1 MAIEFGNT
9 MRGAKFYD
17 ADVPRLIR
25 AVEQLSAR
33 LNNPPEPEPEEKT
46 QGLKVTRFGSAL
58 IVSGGTVAHRAEIV
72 RKIKSVVDVESA
84 PLRSHMLVPEV
95 YPLLAAYLEGSQFFR
110 DLADG
115 VYSPT
120 FASVAEFEAQWK
132 KVSANYIDSDA
143 SFPRVALSGSGAGY
157 NFTRSVE
164 DKIEWA
170 HMEFALL
177 TANYP
182 QRRFS
187 SLLCAGVVHNRDI
200 LNVRAQPVQMEKV
213 CATFWNLPSAST
225 LGSKTKQDVLREVLQ
240 PLCCVVHNLG

>member
-72 RKIKSVVDVESA
+72 RKINSVLEIESA
-84 PLRSHMLVPEV
+84 PLRSHTLEPEV
-95 YPLLAAYLEGSQFFR
+95 YPLLAAYLEGSQFFC

-115 VYSPT
+115 LYAPT

-132 KVSANYIDSDA
+132 KVSAKYIVEDA
-143 SFPRVALSGSGAGY
+143 SFPRVALSGSGQ

-170 HMEFALL
+170 HMEFVLL
-177 TANYP
+177 TAHYP

-187 SLLCAGVVHNRDI
+187 DLHCAGVGDTRDV

-213 CATFWNLPSAST
+213 CATFWNLPSVST

>member
-9 MRGAKFYD
+9 VRGAKFYD

-46 QGLKVTRFGSAL
+46 QGLKVTRFGSVL

-72 RKIKSVVDVESA
+72 RKINSVLEIESA
-84 PLRSHMLVPEV
+84 PLRSHMLEPEV
-95 YPLLAAYLEGSQFFR
+95 YPLLAAYLEGSQFFC

-115 VYSPT
+115 LYAPT
-120 FASVAEFEAQWK
+120 FASVADFEAQWK
-132 KVSANYIDSDA
+132 KLSAKHIDADS
-143 SFPRVALSGSGAGY
+143 SFPRVALVKH

-170 HMEFALL
+170 HMEFVLL

-187 SLLCAGVVHNRDI
+187 SLHCAGNTRDV
-200 LNVRAQPVQMEKV
+200 LDVRAQPVQMEKV
-213 CATFWNLPSAST
+213 CATFWNLPSVST

>member
-9 MRGAKFYD
+9 VRGAKFYD

-72 RKIKSVVDVESA
+72 RKINSVLEIESA
-84 PLRSHMLVPEV
+84 PLRSHILEPEV
-95 YPLLAAYLEGSQFFR
+95 YPLLAAYLEGSQFFC

-115 VYSPT
+115 LYAPT
-120 FASVAEFEAQWK
+120 FASVADFEAQWK
-132 KVSANYIDSDA
+132 KLSAKHIDADS
-143 SFPRVALSGSGAGY
+143 SFPRVALDKH

-170 HMEFALL
+170 HMEFFLR
-177 TANYP
+177 TSNYP

-187 SLLCAGVVHNRDI
+187 VPEPAFITRDV
-200 LNVRAQPVQMEKV
+200 LDVRAQPVQMEKV
-213 CATFWNLPSAST
+213 CATFWNLPSVST

>member
-25 AVEQLSAR
+25 AVEQLSER
-33 LNNPPEPEPEEKT
+33 LSNPPEPEEEKT
-46 QGLKVTRFGSAL
+46 RGLKVTRFGSAL
-58 IVSGGTVAHRAEIV
+58 IVSGGTAAHRHEIV
-72 RKIKSVVDVESA
+72 QKIKSVLEVEA
-84 PLRSHMLVPEV
+84 TPLRSHILEPEV
-95 YPLLAAYLEGSQFFR
+95 YPILAAYLEGSQFFW

-115 VYSPT
+115 LYAPT
-120 FASVAEFEAQWK
+120 FASVTDFEGQWK
-132 KVSANYIDSDA
+132 KLSAKHVEADS
-143 SFPRVALSGSGAGY
+143 SFPRVALVKH
-157 NFTRSVE
+157 NFTQSVE

-170 HMEFALL
+170 HMEFALF

-187 SLLCAGVVHNRDI
+187 NLHCAGKTRDV
-200 LNVRAQPVQMEKV
+200 LDVRAQPVQMEKV
-213 CATFWNLPSAST
+213 CATFWNLPSVST